1 MIIEREFWNKCWVC
15 PRQHPCV
22 IAFLFGQREDY
33 FLPMCSE
40 HSHGHTKRE
49 SLTRNCFSP
58 LRAYGESKFHS
69 KKYSLL
75 KHRLFAG
82 ATQNYCSASL
92 NPCASCMAE
101 MGRNAKKSHFKPRF
115 VAVTAPDVLGI
126 DINTASC
133 TLELADM
140 GEASSLSVLLDQL
153 HPSPLKNIWVLVS
166 N

>member
-1 MIIEREFWNKCWVC
+1 MVIEREFWNKCWVC

-22 IAFLFGQREDY
+22 VAILFGQREDY
-33 FLPMCSE
+33 SLIVYSE
-40 HSHGHTKRE
+40 HSHGHTNRE

-58 LRAYGESKFHS
+58 LRVDGESKFHS

-82 ATQNYCSASL
+82 ATQDYCSASL
-92 NPCASCMAE
+92 NPRASCMAG
-101 MGRNAKKSHFKPRF
+101 MGRNAKKSPFEPRI
-115 VAVTAPDVLGI
+115 VADTAPDVLGI

-133 TLELADM
+133 TLELADT

-153 HPSPLKNIWVLVS
+153 HPSPLKNI
-166 N
+166 